1 MTREELLKIAYQ
13 KAIEYVNPPCGMKCW
28 NCESDTM
35 SCRFFNDV
43 FSFRDGWVQGYK
55 CVHRESNFSKDS

>member
-13 KAIEYVNPPCGMKCW
+13 KAIEYVDPPCDMKCW
-28 NCESDTM
+28 DCKLDTM

-43 FSFRDGWVQGYK
+43 FSFRDGWVCGRDQTY
-55 CVHRESNFSKDS
+55 HESNFSKDS